1 MVNHIYKWEK
11 QFKEKVFSFYKNAK
25 TLLYNWSNKCWDY
38 LLCKPSSVTN
48 QPLVESIKI
57 NEDLY
62 LAPVSKN
69 NKGCTEFRM
78 ISKSGKPTKQVIFTV
93 NKKGEY
99 SPGQIKNCI

>member
-1 MVNHIYKWEK
+1 MELQHIKRI
-11 QFKEKVFSFYKNAK
+11 QDQIICNSFYLKLFSLLLIL
-25 TLLYNWSNKCWDY
+25 TLTLGCE
-38 LLCKPSSVTN
+38 SSKI
-48 QPLVESIKI
+48 ESINI

-62 LAPVSKN
+62 LAPGSKN

-78 ISKSGKPTKQVIFTV
+78 ISKSGKPTKQVIYTV

>member
-1 MVNHIYKWEK
+1 MELQRIS
-11 QFKEKVFSFYKNAK
+11 QIQDLIIFKLYYLKLFSFLLIF
-25 TLLYNWSNKCWDY
+25 TLTLSCE
-38 LLCKPSSVTN
+38 SSKI
-48 QPLVESIKI
+48 ESIKI

-62 LAPVSKN
+62 LAPGSKN

-99 SPGQIKNCI
+99 SPGQIKKCI

>member
-1 MVNHIYKWEK
+1 MELQHIKRI
-11 QFKEKVFSFYKNAK
+11 QDQIICNSFYLKLFSLLLIL
-25 TLLYNWSNKCWDY
+25 TLTLGCE
-38 LLCKPSSVTN
+38 SSKI
-48 QPLVESIKI
+48 ESIKI

-62 LAPVSKN
+62 LAPGSKN

-99 SPGQIKNCI
+99 SPGQIKKCI